1 MIRRSTRGAALLLS
15 VAALVSACSAPKPAP
30 TSKAEAPAPKVDTP
44 EERVKWY
51 QNCWND
57 FNNKKWDDFKK
68 CYAPSATSQQL
79 GYGKENL
86 TGPDAIVGS
95 SQEFAKSFPDGV
107 GEGQL
112 ILING
117 NHIASA
123 YLLKGTNSGPLT
135 IDGKQMP
142 ATNKKFGLL
151 FGHAI
156 ETAADGQK
164 VVKEIG
170 VMDGGTLAAQLGLSK
185 MPARPVMDKK
195 EAMPKIA
202 IAKNDAMEMVNLA
215 AARADLEAWNKHD
228 EATRTTADDYVY
240 HVMASPKDEN
250 KKESEQE
257 DQGLWK
263 ASSDVKINPSSM
275 WAAGDY
281 VVTTGTFDGTNDGDF
296 PAMKLKK
303 TGKKVSL
310 PFLAIDRLGG
320 GKIKESWMFY
330 DGNSFAAQLK

>member
-1 MIRRSTRGAALLLS
+1 MTRRSTRVATLLLS
-15 VAALVSACSAPKPAP
+15 VAALVSACSAPKV
-30 TSKAEAPAPKVDTP
+30 ETP

-51 QNCWND
+51 QDCWND
-57 FNNKKWDDFKK
+57 LNNKKWDDFKK

-79 GYGKENL
+79 GYGRENL

-95 SQEFAKSFPDGV
+95 SREFAKSFPDGV

-123 YLLKGTNSGPLT
+123 YLLKGTNTGPLS
-135 IDGKQMP
+135 IGGGELSP
-142 ATNKKFGLL
+142 TNRKFGLL

-156 ETAADGQK
+156 ETTADGQK

-170 VMDGGTLAAQLGLSK
+170 VMDGGTLAAQLGLSN
-185 MPARPVMDKK
+185 MPARPVMDKGK
-195 EAMPKIA
+195 AMPKIV
-202 IAKNDAMEMVNLA
+202 IAKNDAMEMVNLE
-215 AARADLEAWNKHD
+215 AAREDLSAWNKHD

-240 HVMASPKDEN
+240 HVMARPKDEN
-250 KKESEQE
+250 NKESVEE
-257 DQGLWK
+257 DQGLWQ

-281 VVTTGTFDGTNDGDF
+281 VVTTGTFDGTNDGDY

-310 PFLAIDRLGG
+310 PFIAIDRLGD

-330 DGNSFAAQLK
+330 DGNSFLAQLK